1 MLALGTSFVLLLFAL
16 SFDAGELSWLSR
28 HVNYYRFLEKEGF
41 ECKTEFHELKYRNHT
56 YPHHDC
62 YCMKGQKIGKC
73 VEYACLFLYRT
84 YKKMG
89 NRALEC
95 SSTLNIYCI
104 YRVYKK
110 NGDPFK

>member
-1 MLALGTSFVLLLFAL
+1 MLALGTSFALLLFAL
-16 SFDAGELSWLSR
+16 SLDAGELSWLSR

-41 ECKTEFHELKYRNHT
+41 ECKTEFHEFKYRNHT

-73 VEYACLFLYRT
+73 VEYVFSCTGRI
-84 YKKMG
+84 KKTSD
-89 NRALEC
+89 C